1 MALSSAELPEV
12 LERISGEESTADV
25 EKPIIIQSADGN
37 SKVFVH
43 DDQDALPILLEKGH
57 GFDELTNEQC
67 TYIEFEHDFRIHKDS
82 IEAATHSGCTLQ
94 SAVPMVVYHAHVWW
108 NYAYKLTLHGEKPDM
123 QFSFLLLSLGP
134 RAVVNEPLP
143 KGALKDNTLSRQ
155 TPPMARNV
163 QLRIGFKNDNEFVP
177 INEVP
182 LKTMPRREG
191 YYVKNAIADS
201 HLKDLV
207 KENKI
212 LIFRIT
218 LQIERGYFDI
228 EELADM
234 NGSIVVEE
242 RNKKTLE
249 SVLAG
254 KKCSN
259 SDFIFTRGDSS
270 ANDATEYY
278 VHKAPLAYTSITLHS
293 IFNEK
298 VSLPTDQI
306 LVESAQDRIIFPYLS
321 DNDMRFL
328 LTYLYTERVTL
339 PEFNRFARVGRVIS
353 FLFDRVRLLSIFAQ
367 WQQLIID
374 GLLQIKENEKKVEY
388 AMKSLIAVYSAP
400 YGALPVAKRVAMSTL
415 ADQLM
420 RQGDELVEKIKE
432 NEEFKKYSI
441 EPILQSALK
450 LKRLVA
456 AVKKTSCD

>member
-12 LERISGEESTADV
+12 LERISGE
-25 EKPIIIQSADGN
+25 
-37 SKVFVH
+37 
-43 DDQDALPILLEKGH
+43 
-57 GFDELTNEQC
+57 
-67 TYIEFEHDFRIHKDS
+67 
-82 IEAATHSGCTLQ
+82 EAATHSGCTLQ

-143 KGALKDNTLSRQ
+143 KGALKDNTPSRQ

-177 INEVP
+177 IH
-182 LKTMPRREG
+182 EG
-191 YYVKNAIADS
+191 EMCAKWFTYPAIYPHPGS
-201 HLKDLV
+201 
-207 KENKI
+207 
-212 LIFRIT
+212 
-218 LQIERGYFDI
+218 
-228 EELADM
+228 
-234 NGSIVVEE
+234 GSIVVEE

-321 DNDMRFL
+321 DNDMKFL

-456 AVKKTSCD
+456 AVKKTSSVRMTNAGAALVSEEDKA